1 MLTVGTCKQ
10 KHCECFHSHHS
21 NVQSG
26 STGCSLGNGGGKKVK
41 VKKITILS
49 PPHCALHLS
58 RVFLQYRTNNA
69 VECLFN
75 VLEISFTAK
84 TFHSGVRLL
93 HKVYYVCSEGLGDLI
108 KVRWWTAHSALWTN
122 LFVMAFV
129 SREST
134 QTLALW
140 HILLIRWLERQRERE
155 RASSVSGVIISHFVD
170 GCKIIF
176 VVFVKGLKCRCR
188 IYIYLLSGKDSD
200 GAI

>member
-26 STGCSLGNGGGKKVK
+26 STGCFLGKRGKKKVK
-41 VKKITILS
+41 VKITILS

-84 TFHSGVRLL
+84 TFHSGVSLL
-93 HKVYYVCSEGLGDLI
+93 HKVYYICSEGLGDLI
-108 KVRWWTAHSALWTN
+108 KVWWWTALCEQTFVLW
-122 LFVMAFV
+122 LL
-129 SREST
+129 
-134 QTLALW
+134 LA
-140 HILLIRWLERQRERE
+140 ERAHRQSFSSSDGWRERD
-155 RASSVSGVIISHFVD
+155 S
-170 GCKIIF
+170 KQ
-176 VVFVKGLKCRCR
+176 CRDFWGHYFTFCWWM
-188 IYIYLLSGKDSD
+188 
-200 GAI
+200 